1 MPTQAIPV
9 QRVLLYYHS
18 PPKKS
23 SRRER
28 VLSRPRIGTS
38 AHASLPCVV
47 ASRISASAD
56 SPCVTTSPLSHT
68 PWSPASRLSPQP
80 VVWWQPVRRVISVGL
95 AFLPMGYS
103 LAVGKTPP
111 ARKLVLTLRR

>member
-1 MPTQAIPV
+1 
-9 QRVLLYYHS
+9 
-18 PPKKS
+18 
-23 SRRER
+23 
-28 VLSRPRIGTS
+28 
-38 AHASLPCVV
+38 
-47 ASRISASAD
+47 D

-111 ARKLVLTLRR
+111 ARKLVLTLRRSERQLAQTIGSLTILSWVLLSTTCRTTLISIQ